1 LRKTIYI
8 ALILGIL
15 INCSENKDISEIKN
29 YVIEIDNRTDLNESI
44 TEFNTENQ
52 NGEIIG
58 GSSIY
63 ELTDKDNELYRI
75 IKESSQPND
84 SVFNYEFYYKD
95 KKLIF
100 AKVIK
105 FSNNLSEFDTIVNSE
120 LYYKNEKLIEQLNKK
135 TTGIDSEYVK
145 LLAESFTVEGLGTE

>member
-1 LRKTIYI
+1 MKKTIHL

-15 INCSENKDISEIKN
+15 ISCSENKHISEIKN
-29 YVIEIDNRTDLNESI
+29 YVIKIDNRTDLNESI

-52 NGEIIG
+52 NGEISG
-58 GSSIY
+58 GTSIY
-63 ELTDKDNELYRI
+63 ELTDNDNKLYRI

-105 FSNNLSEFDTIVNSE
+105 FLNISSEFDTIVNSE

-135 TTGIDSEYVK
+135 PKGIDSEYIK